1 MIRRTIIGLL
11 SLALWFA
18 APALAEPPDDPT
30 ALPPAAE
37 MAPAEAAT
45 EMPAAPTQGF
55 AGDLAALLA
64 DRAIY
69 DRLSGLGIDPALLQS
84 YYAGREGRALWV
96 QDSGIAPTGFGLER
110 ALAIAADG
118 DLSTIR
124 QAVVRIRLLAG
135 ATDPASL
142 GELELLL
149 TGALAEAG
157 YQASEAFAPTS
168 RAELLDS
175 IDDED
180 PAGSVAALLPAQ
192 PEFWAL
198 ADAYHGYS
206 AIALAG
212 GWGRVAE
219 GPKLELDMRDERVR
233 ALRQRL
239 AWTDGALAE
248 VPEPDLFDAD
258 LELAVK
264 RFQRRHGLGDDGVVG
279 FKTIEALSLPVED
292 RLRTI
297 AFNLQ
302 KLFDKRRDWG
312 DRYIY
317 VNLAGAELTY
327 VDRGQ
332 VQTHVRT
339 VVGRTD
345 RPSPELDSAINR
357 LEFNP
362 YWTVPPK
369 IARVD
374 LLPKVQSNP
383 AYFAEHNIRVYTS
396 WSEDANEI
404 DPSTVDWFS
413 PEAKAMRYR
422 LKQDPGP
429 ENALGPVKLLFP
441 NQYDVYIHGT
451 THQELFV
458 KPARFFSSGCIRV
471 AEPLDLAAMVLS
483 DDPDWDRA
491 RIDATVAHG
500 RNTAVM
506 LKRPLPVHLDYRTV
520 WVDAEGLL
528 QIRDDVY
535 RRDKLPASVVIAQA
549 ASAMK

>member
-1 MIRRTIIGLL
+1 MRRSTIALL
-11 SLALWFA
+11 CLGFWFA
-18 APALAEPPDDPT
+18 APARAEPPADPSAIP
-30 ALPPAAE
+30 ALGAAA
-37 MAPAEAAT
+37 APAV
-45 EMPAAPTQGF
+45 PAVAIEPTRGF
-55 AGDLAALLA
+55 SGDLAALLDDGTVA
-64 DRAIY
+64 DRLAA
-69 DRLSGLGIDPALLQS
+69 LGIDAELLRS
-84 YYAGREGRALWV
+84 FYAERAERALWV
-96 QDSGIAPTGFGLER
+96 EDGGLAPAGLAPLR
-110 ALAIAADG
+110 ALEAAAKGGLD
-118 DLSTIR
+118 DVR
-124 QAVVRIRLLAG
+124 QAVARIDFLAG
-135 ATDPASL
+135 ANDAAAL

-149 TGALAEAG
+149 TGTLAEAA
-157 YQASEAFAPTS
+157 YRAEEAFAGRS
-168 RAELLDS
+168 RAELLDE
-175 IDDED
+175 IDDTD
-180 PAGSVAALLPAQ
+180 LAGSVAALMPAQ
-192 PEFWAL
+192 PEFWTL
-198 ADAYHGYS
+198 AEAYDSYS
-206 AIALAG
+206 AIAVAG
-212 GWGRVAE
+212 GWGRVPE
-219 GPKLELDMRDERVR
+219 GPKLEAGMRDPRVP
-233 ALRQRL
+233 ALRARL
-239 AWTDGALAE
+239 AVTDGAVVDVA
-248 VPEPDLFDAD
+248 EPDLFDAD
-258 LELAVK
+258 LRTAAE

-279 FKTIEALSLPVED
+279 FKTIEALNVPVED
-292 RLRTI
+292 RLRAI

-317 VNLAGAELTY
+317 VNIAGAELTY

-345 RPSPELDSAINR
+345 RPTPELDSEINR

-383 AYFAEHNIRVYTS
+383 GFFAEHNIRVYTS
-396 WSEDANEI
+396 WAEDANEI

-441 NQYDVYIHGT
+441 NPYDVYIHGT
-451 THQELFV
+451 THQELFA

-471 AEPLDLAAMVLS
+471 KEPLDLAARVLS
-483 DDPDWDRA
+483 DDPTWDRDK
-491 RIDATVAHG
+491 IDATVAGG
-500 RNTAVM
+500 RNTSVP
-506 LKRPLPVHLDYRTV
+506 LQRPLPVHLDYRTI

-535 RRDKLPASVVIAQA
+535 RRDRLPAKVVIAQA
-549 ASAMK
+549 AAATK